1 MSLSKPHTSNSPVR
15 RWFKIKGTKG
25 GGITYWDKSAEAE
38 REVATPFH
46 FVVLDTLNAISGF
59 HKPSNTGIRSNEIRD
74 TRNERL
80 VVRAGATVLAEG
92 LYNDI
97 KDVMKGK
104 GGKFANS
111 VYIAF
116 KDGDDLAIGNILL
129 AGAALSEFFDFKKGK
144 NLDNEPGV
152 AITGFDGPHLSGTNE
167 YWKPVFGSWTPSDL
181 NSAIALDETLQA
193 YLDGSGQPE
202 ESAAPSGGYSQPEE
216 PSSPWD
222 DSEPPF

>member
-1 MSLSKPHTSNSPVR
+1 MSLSKPHSSNSPVK
-15 RWFKIKGTKG
+15 RWFKLKGTNG

-38 REVATPFH
+38 RAVSTPFH
-46 FVVLDTLNAISGF
+46 FVVLDSLNSITGF

-74 TRNERL
+74 TRTEPL

-111 VYIAF
+111 LYVAF
-116 KDGDDLAIGNILL
+116 KDGDELVIGNLL
-129 AGAALSEFFDFKKGK
+129 LSGAALSEFFDFKKGK
-144 NLDNEPGV
+144 SLDKEPGV
-152 AITGFDGPHLSGTNE
+152 AITGFDGPHMAGTNE
-167 YWKPVFGSWTPSDL
+167 YWVPVFGSWTPQDL
-181 NSAIALDETLQA
+181 SAAIALDETLQA
-193 YLDGSGQPE
+193 YLDGTGQ
-202 ESAAPSGGYSQPEE
+202 AEE
-216 PSSPWD
+216 PTASEPSFGGGGASSDWD